1 MEHQMTLANEDVC
14 SSGLAVSP
22 GSVRALSLWRPWADW
37 VMLGWKTIETRTHQ
51 RFRCLG
57 VAPTALAIHAAVKW
71 DATAIEAAR
80 RWLTDEQIK
89 FTETVIRGRPVSG
102 IIGTVEV
109 MAFGLLD
116 AGDEAGALIE
126 CSTTRF
132 GLWLTN
138 PRPLV
143 PPIPAIGRQGLFW
156 VTLPSQNAQ
165 HEPRRAE

>member
-1 MEHQMTLANEDVC
+1 MNDQMTLANVDGR
-14 SSGLAVSP
+14 SSGLAVP
-22 GSVRALSLWRPWADW
+22 PCSVRALSLWRPWADW

-57 VAPTALAIHAAVKW
+57 VAPTTLAIHAAAKW
-71 DATAIEAAR
+71 DATAIDAAR

-89 FTETVIRGRPVSG
+89 FTETVIRGRPVAG

-138 PRPLV
+138 PRPLL

-156 VTLPSQNAQ
+156 VTLPS
-165 HEPRRAE
+165 